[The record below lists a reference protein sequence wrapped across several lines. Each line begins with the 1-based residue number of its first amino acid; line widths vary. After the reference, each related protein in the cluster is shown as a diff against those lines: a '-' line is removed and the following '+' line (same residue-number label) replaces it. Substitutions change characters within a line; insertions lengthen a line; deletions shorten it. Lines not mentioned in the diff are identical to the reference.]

1 MDSSTHTA
9 RFQGTSLFYEEAGSR
24 HAFDASILIS
34 TLLVFVAKGDGSISE
49 LETGKM
55 LDMLT
60 SCLGEGNAEAMQQL
74 SSAAMTLANDKD
86 IAFKLREIARGLSED
101 ETERVFGLVLDLAMV
116 DDVLDS
122 GEVQA
127 IKFAGQIL
135 GLSQDRIHSA
145 LRSLAASRGSSS

>member
-1 MDSSTHTA
+1 MDSSVQKS
-9 RFQGTSLFYEEAGSR
+9 RFEGTSLFYKEAGSDK
-24 HAFDASILIS
+24 AFDASVLIS

-60 SCLGEGNAEAMQQL
+60 SYLGEGNAEAMQQL

-86 IAFKLREIARGLSED
+86 IAFKCREIALGLSED
-101 ETERVFGLVLDLAMV
+101 EKDRVFNLVLDVAMV
-116 DDVLDS
+116 DDILDS
-122 GEVQA
+122 GEIQA

-135 GLSQDRIHSA
+135 GLSQDQIHSA
-145 LRSLAASRGSSS
+145 LRALAASQEHSP

>member
-1 MDSSTHTA
+1 MDKSTQEA
-9 RFQGTSLFYEEAGSR
+9 RFHGTNLFYGEAGSKK
-24 HAFDASILIS
+24 AFDASVLIS

-74 SSAAMTLANDKD
+74 SYAAMTLANDKD

-101 ETERVFGLVLDLAMV
+101 ETERVFNLVLDVAMV

-122 GEVQA
+122 GEIQA

-145 LRSLAASRGSSS
+145 LRALAASQGRSA